1 MKDGVTLVYLDQN
14 VLDYF
19 AKERFEGL
27 REYLKCRDCQVIYS
41 TATVDEINRTTDED
55 LRERFLSYL
64 EESEAQYFWV
74 DEEDLAN
81 FTNRAPEDV
90 LDEHEENQELFGEAE
105 DALFGLLFKFVGGR
119 SDDDFESVIG
129 ENKTATNNLL
139 DSVEQELESGS
150 FLPEESE
157 MLRQEIEDLKQ
168 QLSDSTEELGD
179 QLEESIDSPV
189 GFSAIDSFQSF
200 TGLGPVQLN
209 NIEPPDVIPQIWEAL
224 EESEEFDSEELTFE
238 MLFGEEAWQ
247 EWFPEE
253 PGIVGKINTLY
264 NLLNTVGYYTDSKQ
278 DRERRFVATMSDH
291 QHAGYAAF
299 AHKLL
304 SRDKRFV
311 KKTRAVYEH
320 LEIGTEIILLPS

>member
-1 MKDGVTLVYLDQN
+1 MKDVMTLVYLDQN

-27 REYLKCRDCQVIYS
+27 REYLQSRDCQVIYS
-41 TATVDEINRTTDED
+41 TATVDEINRTADD
-55 LRERFLSYL
+55 NLQERYLSCL
-64 EESEAQYFWV
+64 EELRAQYFWV

-81 FTNRAPEDV
+81 FTNLAPEDV
-90 LDEHEENQELFGEAE
+90 LDEHKENQELFGEAE
-105 DALFGLLFKFVGGR
+105 DALSQLLFKFVGGR

-129 ENKTATNNLL
+129 ESKTAANNLL

-150 FLPEESE
+150 FLHEESE

-168 QLSDSTEELGD
+168 RLSGSTEELGS
-179 QLEESIDSPV
+179 QLEESIDSRV

-209 NIEPPDVIPQIWEAL
+209 NIEPPNVVPQIWEAL

-238 MLFGEEAWQ
+238 MVFGDEAWQ
-247 EWFPEE
+247 AWFPKE
-253 PGIVGKINTLY
+253 PGIVGKINALY
-264 NLLNTVGYYTDSKQ
+264 NLLNTVGYHTDPKQ
-278 DRERRFVATMSDH
+278 DRERKFVATMSDH

-304 SRDKRFV
+304 SRDERFV

-320 LEIGTEIILLPS
+320 LEVETEVILLPS